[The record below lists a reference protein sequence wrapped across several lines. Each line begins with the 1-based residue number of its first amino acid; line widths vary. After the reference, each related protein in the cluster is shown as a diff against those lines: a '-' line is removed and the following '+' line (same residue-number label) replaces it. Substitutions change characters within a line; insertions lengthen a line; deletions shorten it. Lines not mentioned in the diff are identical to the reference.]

1 MLRYVE
7 PTPHA
12 SGIVGDDNATALAT
26 LGSPLTLRCLYYGW
40 PTPHVSWWRGK
51 TVLPTSGTIYE
62 QNRDGSIRIAR
73 VTIQQ
78 LGIYTCQTYNFL
90 GKPSSWS
97 IAVMTLGPVPGP
109 VSDEYSKFIVDDSNR
124 YDGQRSRP
132 LYNDSSSYVDTR
144 GIILV
149 LFML

>member
-1 MLRYVE
+1 M
-7 PTPHA
+7 
-12 SGIVGDDNATALAT
+12 GDDNATALAT

-78 LGIYTCQTYNFL
+78 LGVYTCQTYNSI

-97 IAVMTLGPVPGP
+97 VAVMTLGPIPGP
-109 VSDEYSKFIVDDSNR
+109 VSDEFRRFIVDDTSQYVPHIPQPLLNET
-124 YDGQRSRP
+124 SRP
-132 LYNDSSSYVDTR
+132 HTEAR
-144 GIILV
+144 GIIYKCM
-149 LFML
+149 FCMQI